1 MHLLLTTF
9 GLGHM
14 RFASGTW
21 GSLPPVVL
29 AAILFLAGLSPA
41 GAHNAASSTNLI
53 IFNAVFAAILIVFS
67 LVCIVGGKQ
76 AEGKWGKDPGEV
88 VADETAGQC
97 LPLLAL
103 PACAFASWLYAGL
116 TLAGAFLLFRLF
128 DIIKPWPANGLQ
140 SKPHGWGILLDDL
153 FAGLYAAIVLQVVV
167 RLTMC
172 G

>member
-1 MHLLLTTF
+1 MPLLLTTF
-9 GLGHM
+9 GLGHI
-14 RFASGTW
+14 RIASGTW
-21 GSLPPVVL
+21 GSLPPIIIAALLWL
-29 AAILFLAGLSPA
+29 AGISPASTTNWGLWVYTAVFIAILVIFS
-41 GAHNAASSTNLI
+41 AA
-53 IFNAVFAAILIVFS
+53 
-67 LVCIVGGKQ
+67 CIVGGKQ
-76 AEGKWGKDPGEV
+76 GEAKWGKDPSQV

-116 TLAGAFLLFRLF
+116 TLTGAFLLFRIL

-153 FAGLYAAIVLQVVV
+153 FAGLYAALVLQVVV

>member
-14 RFASGTW
+14 RIASGTW

-29 AAILFLAGLSPA
+29 AGLLWLAGISPA
-41 GAHNAASSTNLI
+41 STHDWGLWVFNGVFIAIFI
-53 IFNAVFAAILIVFS
+53 IFSAA
-67 LVCIVGGKQ
+67 CIRWGKQ
-76 AEGKWGKDPGEV
+76 AEAKWGEDPAEV

-116 TLAGAFLLFRLF
+116 TLAGAFLLFRIF

-153 FAGLYAAIVLQVVV
+153 MAGIYAALVLQVVV